1 METIQDLMAELDG
14 ADEEKVRRIAWEKGS
29 LPVRLA
35 MLGLA
40 AIRKGISPLWY
51 GYPPGVFISYKWAEP
66 MKPLV
71 LALARHLRDLGYR
84 AVLDVEN
91 LDDDADAYFR
101 IPQFITSLQD
111 CTYYLLLLTELS
123 ADLITARKGKTTWIH
138 DEYDHAVR
146 FVDQGRLILIPV
158 LLEPNG
164 TTQFFKRGNVVDLTA
179 DQRDFRKIDGI
190 LPPNPVS
197 LTGREIE
204 ELSRV
209 AYEFDRVFL
218 REQWADANEVLLRS
232 AHLGA
237 AFDHQ
242 FRRMLHSIYTADQ
255 MALDL
260 ILQQLHATYGEQ
272 LVYHFYSGY
281 CKQHQIPNRASR
293 AGAANQGLWLT
304 GA

>member
-14 ADEEKVRRIAWEKGS
+14 ADEEKVRRIAREEGS
-29 LPVRLA
+29 LPVQLA

-40 AIRKGISPLWY
+40 AIRKGIMPLWY

-66 MKPLV
+66 MKALV
-71 LALARHLRDLGYR
+71 LALAGHLRDLGYR

-111 CTYYLLLLTELS
+111 CTYYLLLLTELA
-123 ADLITARKGKTTWIH
+123 ADFITARKGKTTWIH

-146 FVDQGRLILIPV
+146 LVNQGRLILIPV

-164 TTQFFKRGNVVDLTA
+164 TTEFFKRGNVVDLTA
-179 DQRDFRKIDGI
+179 DQRDFRTVDSL

-197 LTGREIE
+197 LSGREIE

-209 AYEFDRVFL
+209 VHEFDTVFL
-218 REQWADANEVLLRS
+218 REQWAEANEVLLRS

-255 MALDL
+255 RALDV

-272 LVYHFYSGY
+272 IVYHLYSGY
-281 CKQHQIPNRASR
+281 CKEHQIPNRVNR
-293 AGAANQGLWLT
+293 PPPANHGSWLT
-304 GA
+304 GT

>member
-40 AIRKGISPLWY
+40 AIRKGIMPLWY

-66 MKPLV
+66 MKALV

-123 ADLITARKGKTTWIH
+123 ADFITARKGKMTWIH

-146 FVDQGRLILIPV
+146 
-158 LLEPNG
+158 
-164 TTQFFKRGNVVDLTA
+164 
-179 DQRDFRKIDGI
+179 
-190 LPPNPVS
+190 
-197 LTGREIE
+197 
-204 ELSRV
+204 
-209 AYEFDRVFL
+209 
-218 REQWADANEVLLRS
+218 
-232 AHLGA
+232 
-237 AFDHQ
+237 
-242 FRRMLHSIYTADQ
+242 
-255 MALDL
+255 
-260 ILQQLHATYGEQ
+260 
-272 LVYHFYSGY
+272 LV
-281 CKQHQIPNRASR
+281 
-293 AGAANQGLWLT
+293 NQG
-304 GA
+304 G